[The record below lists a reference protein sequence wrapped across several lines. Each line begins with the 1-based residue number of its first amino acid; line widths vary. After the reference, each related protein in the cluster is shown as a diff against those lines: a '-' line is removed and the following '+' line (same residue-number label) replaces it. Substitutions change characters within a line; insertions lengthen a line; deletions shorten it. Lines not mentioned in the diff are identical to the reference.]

1 MALKEIEYNN
11 KKFQISYTI
20 VGDSKKSIVFL
31 HGWGSNKEVMKGSF
45 GNKLKDFKHIY
56 IDLPGFGS
64 SPNSSNVLT
73 TKDYANIVKIFLDKI
88 RINPDIIAGHSFGGK
103 VATLLN
109 PQKLV
114 LLSSAGILVPKP
126 INVKL
131 KIAIVKLLKPFKIQ
145 SLIKLFVSK
154 DAKDMNLAMYETFKN
169 VVDEYFEDN
178 FKKYSGKALLFW
190 GKEDS
195 ATPLWSGEKISK
207 LIQNSKFY
215 PLDGDHFFFVNN
227 SNFIAQTIEQEF

>member
-1 MALKEIEYNN
+1 
-11 KKFQISYTI
+11 
-20 VGDSKKSIVFL
+20 
-31 HGWGSNKEVMKGSF
+31 
-45 GNKLKDFKHIY
+45 
-56 IDLPGFGS
+56 
-64 SPNSSNVLT
+64 
-73 TKDYANIVKIFLDKI
+73 
-88 RINPDIIAGHSFGGK
+88 
-103 VATLLN
+103 
-109 PQKLV
+109 
-114 LLSSAGILVPKP
+114 
-126 INVKL
+126 
-131 KIAIVKLLKPFKIQ
+131 
-145 SLIKLFVSK
+145 
-154 DAKDMNLAMYETFKN
+154 MNLAMYETFKN